1 MHKTCKS
8 VNQFWIHKGVAR
20 NAELKQQKEEEKERR
35 KQEREQKK
43 LKNEREKELKG
54 EKSCTKV
61 ISFLIGYTLAQIH
74 TV

>member
-43 LKNEREKELKG
+43 LKNEREKELKKIKKGAMIRG
-54 EKSCTKV
+54 EKKFV
-61 ISFLIGYTLAQIH
+61 NEGN
-74 TV
+74 